1 MVRTRARPV
10 EELQASVLPV
20 GGLDDVRLEIL
31 EGKQAGARAGDED
44 AAGADE
50 G

>member
-1 MVRTRARPV
+1 MIRTRARPV
-10 EELQASVLPV
+10 EKLQASVLPM